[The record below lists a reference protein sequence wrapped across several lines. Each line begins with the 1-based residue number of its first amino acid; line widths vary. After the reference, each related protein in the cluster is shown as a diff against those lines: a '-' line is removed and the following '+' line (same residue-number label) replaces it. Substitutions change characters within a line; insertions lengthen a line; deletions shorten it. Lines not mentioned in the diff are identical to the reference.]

1 MTKQIVAIAVLC
13 IGAAL
18 CLTTPAHA
26 TEVNLTT
33 NPSLNTDGSYDS
45 PVGYDYST
53 PATTPP
59 TSYQNIGTF
68 NFTIPAGV
76 ASITVSGSFGDSNVS
91 TTALS
96 DYYLGFSGDQEE
108 EEAVEVA
115 ACDSITANCY
125 SGQEGPYSWSVT
137 LTPTEIAALG
147 PGLAAGSLDFG
158 YTWDTGVTPTPDPLS
173 PTGYDAQYV
182 YAGAAT
188 LDITPTPEPGTALL
202 WFTGVM
208 GLAAFWGFR
217 KHLLQNAD
225 QGEIRG

>member
-18 CLTTPAHA
+18 FLTTPAHA
-26 TEVNLTT
+26 TDVVA
-33 NPSLNTDGSYDS
+33 SLPSYDS
-45 PVGYDYST
+45 PIGYDFST
-53 PATTPP
+53 TFPAPGSTT
-59 TSYQNIGTF
+59 IGTF
-68 NFTIPAGV
+68 NFTIPAGASV
-76 ASITVSGSFGDSNVS
+76 AGITISGSFGNDDGT

-96 DYYLGFSGDQEE
+96 DYYLGFAGDET
-108 EEAVEVA
+108 AVEVA
-115 ACDSITANCY
+115 GCDSASANCY

-147 PGLAAGSLDFG
+147 PGLTAGSLDFT
-158 YTWDTGVTPTPDPLS
+158 YTWDSGTPPVQDFLS
-173 PTGYDAQYV
+173 PTGYDDQYV

-202 WFTGVM
+202 WFTGVI

-217 KHLLQNAD
+217 KHVLQNAD